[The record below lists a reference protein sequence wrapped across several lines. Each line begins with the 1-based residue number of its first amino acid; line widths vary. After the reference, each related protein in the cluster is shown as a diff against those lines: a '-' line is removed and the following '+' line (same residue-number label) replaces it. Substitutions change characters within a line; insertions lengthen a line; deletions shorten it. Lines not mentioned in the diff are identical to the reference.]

1 MTNLLGEELL
11 IATHNKGKLEE
22 ISALLVGYD
31 IKISSAKDYNLI
43 EPAETENTFVGNA
56 RIKAHAASKRLML

>member
-1 MTNLLGEELL
+1 MLLKQMTDLLGEELL

-31 IKISSAKDYNLI
+31 IKYRQLKII
-43 EPAETENTFVGNA
+43 
-56 RIKAHAASKRLML
+56 I